1 MGLRRETLLPLF
13 PLWVRKKIEVYIS
26 AIYIDTQLNQLL
38 IMLNRFTALPTEV
51 LDIIYY
57 WKELFEH
64 HDTTKAIFMKSRG
77 DRLALLHERQ
87 GIHAKL
93 RNIKTSLSY
102 KESLQFFKN
111 ERYEWNQNPYIL
123 EDKRLIKIQL
133 MEDLEVKWDLQS
145 RLFTISH
152 ELPKLTNIAK
162 KTYKESL
169 KAKVALD
176 AKRPDNLYIKETK
189 PKYKQ
194 TGYIM
199 FTLDKR
205 PIAVKQLTDA
215 LPDGETLKQTNVMRE
230 LARMWRELTELNKD
244 VWKQKAN
251 AQVIA

>member
-1 MGLRRETLLPLF
+1 M
-13 PLWVRKKIEVYIS
+13 
-26 AIYIDTQLNQLL
+26 
-38 IMLNRFTALPTEV
+38 MLNRFTALPTEV

-57 WKELFEH
+57 WKELFER
-64 HDTTKAIFMKSRG
+64 HDTTKAIFMKSRE

-87 GIHAKL
+87 GIHAQL
-93 RNIKTSLSY
+93 RDIKTALRSQEY
-102 KESLQFFKN
+102 FQFFKN
-111 ERYEWNQNPYIL
+111 ERYEWNQNPHIL
-123 EDKRLIKIQL
+123 EQKRLCKIRF

-145 RLFTISH
+145 RLFTISN
-152 ELPKLTNIAK
+152 ELPKLTNIAM

-169 KAKVALD
+169 KAKLALD

-205 PIAVKQLTDA
+205 PIAVKRLTDA
-215 LPDGETLKQTNVMRE
+215 LPDGETLKQTNVICE

>member
-1 MGLRRETLLPLF
+1 M
-13 PLWVRKKIEVYIS
+13 
-26 AIYIDTQLNQLL
+26 
-38 IMLNRFTALPTEV
+38 MLNRFSALPTEV

-57 WKELFEH
+57 WKELFER
-64 HDTTKAIFMKSRG
+64 HDTTKAIFMKSRE
-77 DRLALLHERQ
+77 DMLALLNEKQ
-87 GIHAKL
+87 GIHAQL
-93 RNIKTSLSY
+93 LDIKTELNSQERFQL
-102 KESLQFFKN
+102 FKN
-111 ERYEWNQNPYIL
+111 ERYVWNQSPHIL
-123 EDKRLIKIQL
+123 EEKRLKKIQF

-145 RLFTISH
+145 RLFVISH
-152 ELPKLTNIAK
+152 ELPQLRNIAK

-199 FTLDKR
+199 FSLDKR
-205 PIAVKQLTDA
+205 PIAVKRLTDA
-215 LPDGETLKQTNVMRE
+215 LPDGEKLKQSNVIRE
-230 LARMWRELTELNKD
+230 LGRMWKELTELNKD